1 MASFPMGKCF
11 LAAVLFVLPPSFTAQ
26 NDFSIYYLYIYIF
39 FSIYPTN
46 FPCPRTYL
54 QKKLHVKIS
63 ETIKGNQF
71 SASIKILWSPSFSL
85 TTIFFADNN
94 SRTTICFKFLGLP
107 LAAQNSLFWCWI
119 PFWNSYF
126 LQYTVSR
133 QIDLSWQINLVN
145 WQKILVV
152 LFGQLNC
159 LLDTTWQKLFI
170 RCSNVGKI

>member
-26 NDFSIYYLYIYIF
+26 NDFSIYYLYII
-39 FSIYPTN
+39 SIYPTN
-46 FPCPRTYL
+46 FPCPRIYL